1 MTTVL
6 TGATGFLGQAVVAE
20 LAGQPLK
27 ALCRAPAP
35 DLEKRGIAVAIGS
48 LLDRSWVENQIGPG
62 DTVVHMAGKVEF
74 TASGIREMHDLHVE
88 ATRVVAG
95 VAAARGARILLL
107 SSSGTTAISR
117 HDRPVDERASYPMEL
132 VSKWPYYLSKTLQE
146 RLVLDLTSREQLDA
160 VVLNPSLLLGP
171 GDDRVGSTSV
181 IRDFLDRKIP
191 TVPPGGISI
200 VDVRDTAAAVRA
212 ALTSGKTG
220 ERYFLAGHN
229 CRFATFFRVLE
240 AVSGVTAPAI
250 AIPGRLAMLGAR
262 AVHRLKAGT
271 VPHPAMIE
279 MANYFWYADSQK
291 AARELGFSP
300 RPLEATLRDTI
311 AYLRDCAPDRTKY
324 A

>member
-1 MTTVL
+1 MLIL
-6 TGATGFLGQAVVAE
+6 TGATGFLGRAVVTE
-20 LAGQPLK
+20 LHDQPLK
-27 ALCRAPAP
+27 ALCRTPAP
-35 DLEKRGIAVAIGS
+35 DLETRGVAVAIGS
-48 LLDRSWVENQIGPG
+48 LLDRAWVESQISAG

-74 TASGIREMHDLHVE
+74 TASGIREMHSLHVE

-95 VAAARGARILLL
+95 VAAARGARLILL

-146 RLVLDLTSREQLDA
+146 RLVLDMASREQLDA

-171 GDDRVGSTSV
+171 GDERVGSTSV
-181 IRDFLDRKIP
+181 VRDFLASKIP
-191 TVPPGGISI
+191 TVPPGGISV
-200 VDVRDTAAAVRA
+200 VDVRDTAAAVRSS
-212 ALTSGKTG
+212 LTRGKPG

-229 CRFATFFRVLE
+229 CRFSTFFRVLE
-240 AVSGVTAPAI
+240 AISGVRAPYI
-250 AIPGRLAMLGAR
+250 TIPGRIATLGAR
-262 AVHRLKAGT
+262 AVHRLKDGA

-291 AARELGFSP
+291 AARELGFAP

-311 AYLRDCAPDRTKY
+311 AYLRDRAPDRTKY